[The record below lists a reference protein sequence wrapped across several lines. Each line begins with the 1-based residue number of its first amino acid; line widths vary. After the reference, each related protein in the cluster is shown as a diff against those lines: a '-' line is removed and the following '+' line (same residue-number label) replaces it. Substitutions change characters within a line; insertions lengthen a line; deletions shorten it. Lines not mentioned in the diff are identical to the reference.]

1 MLSVMIH
8 AGYEGIYSN
17 HCRKNLHKP
26 LTGHV
31 FFCIVAAF
39 IPRMN
44 HQKSILLIILSILLF
59 ILFYFISILLFN
71 VKEKYTHQI
80 GYVSLNVSF
89 NLSIINLS
97 KTRNN
102 VYLRSYAVI

>member
-1 MLSVMIH
+1 
-8 AGYEGIYSN
+8 
-17 HCRKNLHKP
+17 
-26 LTGHV
+26 
-31 FFCIVAAF
+31 
-39 IPRMN
+39 MN
-44 HQKSILLIILSILLF
+44 HQKKYFIDFIYFILLF

-102 VYLRSYAVI
+102 VYLRSYAVIKFGLLLKIERHKCKHIRENKHYV

>member
-17 HCRKNLHKP
+17 HYRKNLHKP

-44 HQKSILLIILSILLF
+44 HQKSILLIILTFYSIVYF
-59 ILFYFISILLFN
+59 ILFHKYFI
-71 VKEKYTHQI
+71 V
-80 GYVSLNVSF
+80 
-89 NLSIINLS
+89 
-97 KTRNN
+97 
-102 VYLRSYAVI
+102 

>member
-39 IPRMN
+39 IPRMD
-44 HQKSILLIILSILLF
+44 HQKSILLIVLSILF
-59 ILFYFISILLFN
+59 HCLFYLIS
-71 VKEKYTHQI
+71 
-80 GYVSLNVSF
+80 
-89 NLSIINLS
+89 
-97 KTRNN
+97 
-102 VYLRSYAVI
+102 